1 MNQYNNDEL
10 KHFGVKGMKW
20 GHRKAASSLVSTGP
34 KWRPKNGKIDG
45 PMTRKPPKNAK
56 VDGPMSNRNRTGHP
70 AEMYEQYEKLGASAG
85 KLTKKA
91 IEKVSGKS
99 KSTTGTK
106 SKVSPKQAK
115 KAAAD
120 ALDKLSDTVFLNDKL
135 PNSFAV
141 SSGLN
146 TVSQKLR
153 NNESFMNAA
162 VSGLE
167 DYRFLK
173 D

>member
-1 MNQYNNDEL
+1 MNQYNNEL
-10 KHFGVKGMKW
+10 THFGVKGMKW
-20 GHRKAASSLVSTGP
+20 GHRKAVSSLVSTRP
-34 KWRPKNGKIDG
+34 KWRPKDGKIDG
-45 PMTRKPPKNAK
+45 PAPRRIPKDSK
-56 VDGPMSNRNRTGHP
+56 VDGPMSSRRGQP
-70 AEMYEQYEKLGASAG
+70 EAMYEQYGKLGAAAG

-91 IEKVSGKS
+91 IDKVSSKS
-99 KSTTGTK
+99 KTTTGTK

-141 SSGLN
+141 SAGLN
-146 TVSQKLR
+146 TVSHKLR